1 MTTSL
6 AQRTNCYLYCIRSL
20 VLALAIIITS
30 ASLCIYSTNTQSLSS
45 LFSNRYH
52 HAAPIQQASFHT
64 DDTTTATTTSIMIQ
78 MIQDRRLISTLVAA
92 QASIF
97 CPLFLLVNHNNN
109 NKAAQATTTTT
120 KVVLSIEQLLCQLL
134 MPAGLAIS
142 WVFSILFD
150 LKTLSVISHDI
161 PLVPRLYRFLSP
173 QTQDMCLF
181 DRSSSQYAR
190 HLCAI
195 VNGVHYLKYAMIFIL
210 ILDFALVL
218 TAALAAYY
226 EKAIQ
231 EPKEGSIR
239 LVDEQEQAYQVVVVA
254 SSSDK
259 QQHEG
264 EDEQQRMALFHA
276 QALV

>member
-1 MTTSL
+1 MTPSL
-6 AQRTNCYLYCIRSL
+6 AQRTNCYLYCTRSL

-64 DDTTTATTTSIMIQ
+64 DDTATATSIMIQ

-97 CPLFLLVNHNNN
+97 CPLFLLVNHSSN
-109 NKAAQATTTTT
+109 NKATSTTAT
-120 KVVLSIEQLLCQLL
+120 KVVPSIEQLLCQLL

-226 EKAIQ
+226 ENAIQ
-231 EPKEGSIR
+231 EQKEGSIR
-239 LVDEQEQAYQVVVVA
+239 LVDEEQAYQVVVVA
-254 SSSDK
+254 SSSEK
-259 QQHEG
+259 QQHDG
-264 EDEQQRMALFHA
+264 DDEQQRMALFHA